1 MNSKSVRSTNRLAQI
16 QPAPE
21 PLPGVACNICGGTKF
36 KLGPLGRS
44 SITDLPPVCVQ
55 CGSLERHR
63 VFRALFNQFRSPD
76 FKALSCLMF
85 SMDRSV
91 AAGWFGSFRYSVYG
105 TDNSLDLQDIA
116 LPNEAFDVVI
126 CNHVLEHV
134 PRYEMALK
142 EIVRVLSRRG
152 FAFISFPNPHYR
164 KETSDWGFPK
174 EHGHYRVF
182 GSDIEAKL
190 PAILPGV
197 GILRVVAKDPVTETE
212 ERAYI
217 VSKSDE
223 VLDRVTDKGV
233 RCRFLRAQS

>member
-1 MNSKSVRSTNRLAQI
+1 MNAKSVSTTKKLPQVKSL
-16 QPAPE
+16 
-21 PLPGVACNICGGTKF
+21 PLQAHGLACNICGGTNF
-36 KLGPLGRS
+36 KPGPLGRI
-44 SITDLPPVCVQ
+44 SITGLPPVCVE

-63 VFRALFNQFRSPD
+63 VFRAIFNQFRSTD
-76 FKALSCLMF
+76 FKSLSCLMF

-91 AAGWFGSFRYSVYG
+91 ATGWFRSFRYSVYG

-116 LPNEAFDVVI
+116 LSDGAFDVVI

-134 PRYEMALK
+134 PRYEVALK

-164 KETSDWGFPK
+164 QETSDWGHPK

-190 PAILPGV
+190 PVLLPGV
-197 GILRVVAKDPVTETE
+197 GILRVVAKDPVTEIE
-212 ERAYI
+212 DRAYI
-217 VSKSDE
+217 VSKNSE
-223 VLDRVTDKGV
+223 FLDGLTEKGV
-233 RCRFLRAQS
+233 RCRFLRA